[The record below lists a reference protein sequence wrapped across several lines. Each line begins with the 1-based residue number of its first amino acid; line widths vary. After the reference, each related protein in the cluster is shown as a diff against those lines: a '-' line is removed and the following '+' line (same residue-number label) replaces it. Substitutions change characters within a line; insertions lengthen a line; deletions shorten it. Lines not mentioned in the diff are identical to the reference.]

1 MKIGDHVYVHGIVDE
16 IRKDT
21 VIIRNEGGYFGTVAS
36 EIITGGGLT
45 ALYVRDKSTGIIRMV
60 GDDMH
65 DMLTIRDGKL
75 YYHNLQNGDGC
86 SLGGPDIGGYEFV
99 ENVDDHGYN
108 CDPRENEK

>member
-36 EIITGGGLT
+36 EIRTSGGLT
-45 ALYVRDKSTGIIRMV
+45 DLYIKDKQTGKIRRV
-60 GDDMH
+60 GDDQH
-65 DMLTIRDGKL
+65 DMLTVYNGKL
-75 YYHNLQNGDGC
+75 HYFHLQCGDGC
-86 SLGGPDIGGYEFV
+86 VLDDTNMGGFEFV

-108 CDPRENEK
+108 CDPRERET